1 MPVRHPPPK
10 LYTSR
15 NRIREAIMTAT
26 AAGALCPRCQRAIG
40 EGLFCQYDGT
50 FILDAEGT
58 VVLGGRGERILAWF
72 INALLVIFTL
82 FIGWLVWW
90 FIVAPRGQNP
100 GKAIVG
106 VRVIGADG
114 RAVRTGGMFVR
125 GLASLLASLIPLYLD
140 NLWMLWDRDA
150 QCLHDKLVNTVVVK
164 AHGSEKIVE
173 RGSLGPPP
181 AGFSPRPAFAPPIA
195 FPSSSTSTPV
205 PAAPAAAPSPEEA
218 LRQLD
223 DLRAK
228 NLITDEEYQA
238 KRKAILDRL

>member
-1 MPVRHPPPK
+1 
-10 LYTSR
+10 
-15 NRIREAIMTAT
+15 MTV
-26 AAGALCPRCQRAIG
+26 AGALCPRCQRQVV
-40 EGLFCQYDGT
+40 EGLFCQYDGA

-72 INALLVIFTL
+72 INALILVFTL
-82 FIGWLVWW
+82 FIGWLIWW

-106 VRVIGADG
+106 LRVIRTDG
-114 RAVRTGGMFVR
+114 MAVRTGGMFVR
-125 GLASLLASLIPLYLD
+125 GLASLLAGLIPLYLD
-140 NLWMLWDRDA
+140 DLWMLWDRDA

-164 AHGSEKIVE
+164 AQGSQKIIE

-181 AGFSPRPAFAPPIA
+181 AGFTPRPAFAPPVA
-195 FPSSSTSTPV
+195 FPSSAPA
-205 PAAPAAAPSPEEA
+205 PAAPAPSGPEDA
-218 LRQLD
+218 LRRLD

-238 KRKAILDRL
+238 KRKEIVDRL